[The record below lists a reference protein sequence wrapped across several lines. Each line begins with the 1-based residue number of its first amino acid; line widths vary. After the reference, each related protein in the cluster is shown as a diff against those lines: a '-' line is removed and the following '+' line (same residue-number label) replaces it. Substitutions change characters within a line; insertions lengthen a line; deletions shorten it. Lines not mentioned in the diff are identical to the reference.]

1 MNIYKPKDNVIFK
14 FVENTLERME
24 PTPTEP
30 CIASVAWSGTIT
42 AISTGT
48 VEHTYSGLI
57 ETENKPYLDVEYPYA
72 YCGYIRNWENMS
84 GDNWL
89 CWAKLLGMTSPT
101 SESPYQVGFI
111 QEIGEENEYMVDY
124 INYEW
129 TTGDFV
135 DFPYTGSYGQQIG
148 ASSSKIY
155 EFEIDTNIPI
165 FDTKEHCM
173 AFILTGA
180 TDGLLN
186 GTASWELEETRTYH
200 ISMQYGTGT
209 LFDGN
214 VTQATGTTLSWESM
228 RIKANKSPVLYFTEG
243 SFALTLVANQ
253 IVSSK
258 ATSGPDYIID
268 NIPENSWR
276 ENALDYTGT
285 WYGNVNR
292 YAEAFG
298 TLPDNG
304 NYTYAF
310 TFQTDIPIFAKRAD
324 AEEALETGDYEKA
337 INAYDLEK
345 SFYEIPKMDGTAAED
360 ITAFGNGAVTS
371 PFVQTYIMERNAVL
385 NVANAFYSND
395 TTVIDNMKKGLE
407 LFGASP
413 YECLCGLTYYPFSGS
428 SICTTSPQNYIYFGS
443 YKHEGVNVDKV
454 VSLTQGAYINA
465 GTVTLTPVER
475 SFRNFEP
482 YCGLSVFLPYIG
494 WQKLRIADYIG
505 KTVNVRYFVD
515 IMTRACAV
523 ALVANNVIIDYFT
536 GEIGINLPLTGQNL
550 SQYANSTMNALLGT
564 AGGAIGGAATG
575 AMIGGSA
582 GLALGPVG
590 MAGLALGGAAI
601 GAGSGIFKMSQKGA
615 PKDHN
620 TTKGNFSSGIGS
632 YLPQYVIFR
641 FDVHDLI
648 IPDNLTELY
657 GRPSA
662 ASGKVRSFSGFLQA
676 DTVRLNNS
684 GMSEEDA
691 NEVVSLLKEGIF
703 V

>member
-1 MNIYKPKDNVIFK
+1 MFYRYHTEYDKVALFDFAETWDGTPSVVI
-14 FVENTLERME
+14 
-24 PTPTEP
+24 
-30 CIASVAWSGTIT
+30 A
-42 AISTGT
+42 
-48 VEHTYSGLI
+48 YSSH
-57 ETENKPYLDVEYPYA
+57 YA
-72 YCGYIRNWENMS
+72 
-84 GDNWL
+84 L
-89 CWAKLLGMTSPT
+89 QAT
-101 SESPYQVGFI
+101 SEGHA
-111 QEIGEENEYMVDY
+111 G
-124 INYEW
+124 
-129 TTGDFV
+129 
-135 DFPYTGSYGQQIG
+135 TGSYDITDIYTERTVYDEDTLLLAGYIEETGNHTVRIAYGTAYNVGGSAYTAGRLWFIGERTINGVTTEYDGDQAAYWFDIMQQDS
-148 ASSSKIY
+148 AYDSNWT
-155 EFEIDTNIPI
+155 FEADFPI
-165 FDTKEHCM
+165 FDTQQHW
-173 AFILTGA
+173 ADYIISGGTITVGA
-180 TDGLLN
+180 LN
-186 GTASWELEETRTYH
+186 ALAGYEYEETKTYH

-228 RIKANKSPVLYFTEG
+228 RIKANTSPVLYFTEG
-243 SFALTLVANQ
+243 TFGLTLVANQ

-258 ATSGPDYIID
+258 ATNGPDYILD
-268 NIPENSWR
+268 NIPEQNWR
-276 ENALDYTGT
+276 DNELDYTGA

-292 YAEAFG
+292 YGEAFG

-310 TFQTDIPIFAKRAD
+310 TFKTDIPIFAKRSD
-324 AEEALETGDYEKA
+324 AEEALATGDYEKA
-337 INAYDLEK
+337 VNAYDLDK
-345 SFYEIPKMDGTAAED
+345 GFYVIPTMDGTAAEAA
-360 ITAFGNGAVTS
+360 TVFGNGAVTS
-371 PFVQTYIMERNAVL
+371 PFVQTYIMSRNDVL

-395 TTVIDNMKKGLE
+395 TTVIDNLKKGLE

-413 YECLCGLTYYPFSGS
+413 FECLCGLTYYPFSGS
-428 SICTTSPQNYIYFGS
+428 SICTTASQNYIYFGS

-465 GTVTLTPVER
+465 GTVTLTPVEK

-564 AGGAIGGAATG
+564 AGGAVGGAATG

-582 GLALGPVG
+582 GLALGPAG
-590 MAGLALGGAAI
+590 MAALAVGGAAV
-601 GAGSGIFKMSQKGA
+601 GVASGVFKMSQKGA

>member
-1 MNIYKPKDNVIFK
+1 MNIYKPKDNVIYK
-14 FVENTLERME
+14 FVERELERFE

-30 CIASVAWSGTIT
+30 STITVAWSGTIT
-42 AISTGT
+42 DISTGT
-48 VEHTYSGLI
+48 VQHTYTGNI
-57 ETENKPYLDVEYPYA
+57 EVEVNPVSITPEYPYA
-72 YCGYIRNWENMS
+72 YCGYFRNYHNTS
-84 GDNWL
+84 GDDWV
-89 CWAKLLGMTSPT
+89 CYSDLLGMTSPT
-101 SESPYQVGFI
+101 ATNPYS
-111 QEIGEENEYMVDY
+111 IGDHYEYNEAGYTVDY
-124 INYEW
+124 VNYEMS
-129 TTGDFV
+129 GDFNR
-135 DFPYTGSYGQQIG
+135 FPYTGSYGAQIG
-148 ASSSKIY
+148 SSDSLKY
-155 EFEIDTNIPI
+155 EFEIDATVPI

-173 AFILTGA
+173 AFILNGS
-180 TDGLLN
+180 DVGLLN
-186 GTASWELEETRTYH
+186 GTASWELEETNLYYIYNQR
-200 ISMQYGTGT
+200 
-209 LFDGN
+209 GN
-214 VTQATGTTLSWESM
+214 AQLYNGSITEPNGATKTWESM
-228 RIKANKSPVLYFTEG
+228 RFNANSRPVLYFTEG
-243 SFALTLVANQ
+243 TFNLHLVANN
-253 IVSSK
+253 VVNSK
-258 ATSGPDYIID
+258 ATTGPGYTIDYV
-268 NIPENSWR
+268 PEEGWTN
-276 ENALDYTGT
+276 NALEYTGL
-285 WYGNVNR
+285 WYGDVNQ
-292 YAEAFG
+292 YGEAFG
-298 TLPDNG
+298 NLPDNG
-304 NYTYAF
+304 TYMYGYII
-310 TFQTDIPIFAKRAD
+310 QTNIPIFEKQAD
-324 AEEALETGDYEKA
+324 AEEALETGDYDKA
-337 INAYDLEK
+337 INSYDLETNP
-345 SFYEIPKMDGTAAED
+345 YAPPKMDGTAAED
-360 ITAFGNGAVTS
+360 ITAFGDGAVTS
-371 PFVQTYIMERNAVL
+371 PFVQTYIMSRNDVL

-395 TTVIDNMKKGLE
+395 PTIIDNIKKGLE

-413 YECLCGLTYYPFSGS
+413 YESLCGLTYYPFSGS
-428 SICTTSPQNYIYFGS
+428 SICTTASQNYIYFGS

-482 YCGLSVFLPYIG
+482 YCGLSVYLPYIG
-494 WQKLRIADYIG
+494 WQKLRIADYIN
-505 KTVNVRYFVD
+505 KTVNVRYYVD

-536 GEIGINLPLTGQNL
+536 GEIGINLPITGQNL

-648 IPDNLTELY
+648 IPDKLTELY

-676 DTVRLNNS
+676 DTVKLNNT

-691 NEVVSLLKEGIF
+691 SEVVSLLKDGIF